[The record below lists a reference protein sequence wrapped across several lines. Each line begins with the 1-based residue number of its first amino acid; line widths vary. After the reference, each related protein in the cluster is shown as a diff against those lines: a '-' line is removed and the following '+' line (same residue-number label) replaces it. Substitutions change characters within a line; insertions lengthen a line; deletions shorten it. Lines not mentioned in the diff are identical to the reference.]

1 MKQSLFDYSDAY
13 ILVSEAIT
21 IVALAA
27 GGGNKSKMVTFKNCV
42 QFNDC
47 MSEINNKLEDN
58 HKEMDIVLLMYN
70 LVEYSDN
77 DLKTSGNLWQC
88 YRGEASLNNADAIL
102 DFTGFNQNNKLFQ
115 YKLKIT
121 GVTGFND
128 TSKLKWSHQNIS
140 VIFGELLKHF
150 S

>member
-1 MKQSLFDYSDAY
+1 M
-13 ILVSEAIT
+13 SEAIT

-58 HKEMDIVLLMYN
+58 DKEMDIVLLMYN

-115 YKLKIT
+115 YKQKIT

-128 TSKLKWSHQNIS
+128 TSKLKWSH
-140 VIFGELLKHF
+140 
-150 S
+150 

>member
-1 MKQSLFDYSDAY
+1 MKSSLCHYSDAY

-88 YRGEASLNNADAIL
+88 YRDEASLNNADAIL

-128 TSKLKWSHQNIS
+128 TSKLKWSH
-140 VIFGELLKHF
+140 
-150 S
+150 

>member
-1 MKQSLFDYSDAY
+1 MKQSLCDYSDAY

-27 GGGNKSKMVTFKNCV
+27 AGGNKTKMVTFKNCT

-47 MSEINNKLEDN
+47 ISEINNKQEDN
-58 HKEMDIVLLMYN
+58 DKGMDIVMLMYN

-77 DLKTSGNLWQC
+77 DLRTSGNLWQC
-88 YRGEASLNNADAIL
+88 YRDEASLNNADAIL

-115 YKLKIT
+115 YKQKIT
-121 GVTGFND
+121 GATGVND